1 MLSQLLLD
9 ATLET
14 LYMVVLASLL
24 AILLGTPLGLL
35 LFISDHGGLAQNGPL
50 YRFLDLV
57 VNVVRSIPY
66 VIFMILCIPLTQ
78 LVLGRT
84 IGPTATLVSLALSA
98 APFFARMLE
107 TSLQE
112 VDGGVIEAAKAMGST
127 KTEIIT
133 RVLIPEAMPGTIN
146 AITMLVINL
155 IGFTAMAGTLG
166 AGGLGAIAVRYGY
179 YRREETILYL
189 SVVIIIILVQI
200 VQVSGNRL
208 ARKVNKKK

>member
-1 MLSQLLLD
+1 MLSQLLLE

-35 LFISDHGGLAQNGPL
+35 LFISDRGGLAQNGPL

-127 KTEIIT
+127 KTEIII

-208 ARKVNKKK
+208 ARKINKKK

>member
-1 MLSQLLLD
+1 MLSQLLLE

-57 VNVVRSIPY
+57 VNIVRSIPY

>member
-1 MLSQLLLD
+1 MLSQLLLE
-9 ATLET
+9 ATPET
-14 LYMVVLASLL
+14 LYMVALASLL

-35 LFISDHGGLAQNGPL
+35 LFISDRGGLAQNGPL
-50 YRFLDLV
+50 YRILDLV

>member
-1 MLSQLLLD
+1 MLSQLLLE

-35 LFISDHGGLAQNGPL
+35 LFISDRGGLAQNGPL
-50 YRFLDLV
+50 YRILDLV

-166 AGGLGAIAVRYGY
+166 AGGLGAIAIRYGY

>member
-1 MLSQLLLD
+1 MLSQLLLE

-14 LYMVVLASLL
+14 LYMVALASLL

-35 LFISDHGGLAQNGPL
+35 LFISDHEGLAQNGPL
-50 YRFLDLV
+50 YRILDLV

-127 KTEIIT
+127 KIEIIT

>member
-1 MLSQLLLD
+1 MLSQLLLE

-50 YRFLDLV
+50 YRILDLV

>member
-1 MLSQLLLD
+1 MLSQLLLE

>member
-1 MLSQLLLD
+1 MLSQLLLE

-35 LFISDHGGLAQNGPL
+35 LFISDRGGLAQNGPL

>member
-1 MLSQLLLD
+1 MLSQLLLE

-35 LFISDHGGLAQNGPL
+35 LFISDRGGLAQNGPL
-50 YRFLDLV
+50 YRILDLV

>member
-1 MLSQLLLD
+1 MLSQLLLE

-14 LYMVVLASLL
+14 LYMVALASLL

-50 YRFLDLV
+50 YRILDLV

>member
-1 MLSQLLLD
+1 MLSQLLLE

-14 LYMVVLASLL
+14 LYMVTLASLL

-35 LFISDHGGLAQNGPL
+35 LFISDRGGLAQNGPL
-50 YRFLDLV
+50 YRILDLV

>member
-1 MLSQLLLD
+1 MLSQLLLE

-35 LFISDHGGLAQNGPL
+35 LFISDHGGLAQNSPL

-57 VNVVRSIPY
+57 INVVRSIPY

-84 IGPTATLVSLALSA
+84 IGPTATLVSLALFA

>member
-1 MLSQLLLD
+1 MLSQLLLE

-35 LFISDHGGLAQNGPL
+35 LFISDRGGLAQNGPL
-50 YRFLDLV
+50 YRILDLV
-57 VNVVRSIPY
+57 VNVIRSIPY

>member
-1 MLSQLLLD
+1 MLSQLLLE

-14 LYMVVLASLL
+14 LYMVALASLL

-35 LFISDHGGLAQNGPL
+35 LFISDRGGLAQNGPL
-50 YRFLDLV
+50 YRILDLV

>member
-1 MLSQLLLD
+1 MLSQLLLE

-14 LYMVVLASLL
+14 LYMVALASLL

>member
-1 MLSQLLLD
+1 MLSQLLLE

-14 LYMVVLASLL
+14 LYMVALASLL

-200 VQVSGNRL
+200 VQVSGNCL

>member
-14 LYMVVLASLL
+14 LYMVALASLL

-78 LVLGRT
+78 LILGRT